1 MKKIITIMLLL
12 ALLTITLTSAV
23 KFDTPVFTGDMN
35 VSNCYATT
43 GVWNTLDMSEYV
55 GHKPVKV
62 LLYFEVIAIHDD
74 GTEFI
79 TCKIKPKNEDN
90 IALLVV
96 VTRYCTDNGD
106 PSGTRDLIGVVEVW
120 TDSYG
125 CCQWYSEYAQPY
137 EGYYNKTI
145 TLQIKIKAM
154 LD

>member
-1 MKKIITIMLLL
+1 MKKIISIMLLI
-12 ALLTITLTSAV
+12 ALLVITLTSAV
-23 KFDTPVFTGDMN
+23 KFDTPVFQGDMN

-43 GVWNTLDMSEYV
+43 GVWNTLDMSGYV
-55 GHKPVKV
+55 GSKPVKV
-62 LLYFEVIAIHDD
+62 LLYFEVIAINDD
-74 GTEFI
+74 GTEII
-79 TCKIKPKNEDN
+79 TCKIKPKDENN
-90 IALLVV
+90 INPQSVS
-96 VTRYCTDNGD
+96 TRYCSDNGD
-106 PSGTRDLIGVVEVW
+106 PENTRDLIGVVEVW

>member
-1 MKKIITIMLLL
+1 M
-12 ALLTITLTSAV
+12 AV

-43 GVWNTLDMSEYV
+43 GVWNTLDMSGYV
-55 GHKPVKV
+55 GSKPVKV
-62 LLYFEVIAIHDD
+62 LLYFEVIAINDD

-79 TCKIKPKNEDN
+79 SCEIKPKDEEN
-90 IALLVV
+90 IYPQSVS
-96 VTRYCTDNGD
+96 TRYCADNQN
-106 PSGTRDLIGVVEVW
+106 PTTTRDKIGVVEVW

-125 CCQWYSEYAQPY
+125 MCQWYSEYAQPY
-137 EGYYNKTI
+137 EGYINKTI